1 MGAAFSMLLQGSLE
15 AIMLN
20 IPSSPNSASTPVL
33 LHVVE
38 AAEILAL
45 SRARVYQMVAS
56 GELPHVRFGKAVRIP
71 RAALLRYI
79 ERQTVNADN
88 DAA

>member
-1 MGAAFSMLLQGSLE
+1 MYRLFLLFTMLALPTIAS
-15 AIMLN
+15 
-20 IPSSPNSASTPVL
+20 PSATESSQPVL
-33 LHVVE
+33 LYVSE
-38 AAEILAL
+38 AAKMLAL

-56 GELPHVRFGKAVRIP
+56 GEVPHVRFGKAVRIP

-79 ERQTVNADN
+79 DRQTVNADN

>member
-1 MGAAFSMLLQGSLE
+1 MYRLFLLFTVLILPTVVS
-15 AIMLN
+15 
-20 IPSSPNSASTPVL
+20 PSATESSQPVL
-33 LHVVE
+33 LYVSE
-38 AAEILAL
+38 AAKMLAL

>member
-1 MGAAFSMLLQGSLE
+1 MYRLFLLFTVLVLPTVVS
-15 AIMLN
+15 
-20 IPSSPNSASTPVL
+20 PSATESSQPVL
-33 LHVVE
+33 LYVSE
-38 AAEILAL
+38 AAKMLAL

>member
-1 MGAAFSMLLQGSLE
+1 MFHLLLIVASLITN
-15 AIMLN
+15 ASN
-20 IPSSPNSASTPVL
+20 PTASPVTVEPVL
-33 LHVVE
+33 LYVSE
-38 AAEILAL
+38 AARVLAL

-71 RAALLRYI
+71 RVALLRYI

>member
-1 MGAAFSMLLQGSLE
+1 MYRLFLLFTVLVLATVAS
-15 AIMLN
+15 
-20 IPSSPNSASTPVL
+20 PSATESSQPVL
-33 LHVVE
+33 LYVSE
-38 AAEILAL
+38 AAKMLAL

-71 RAALLRYI
+71 CAALLRYI

>member
-1 MGAAFSMLLQGSLE
+1 MVLIGLLLATLFALS
-15 AIMLN
+15 AR
-20 IPSSPNSASTPVL
+20 SSITPDTEQPIL
-33 LHVVE
+33 LYVTE
-38 AAEILAL
+38 AAKMLAL

-56 GELPHVRFGKAVRIP
+56 GELPHVRFGKAVRVP

-79 ERQTVNADN
+79 ERQTVNSDN